1 MQPERLPLGKVFD
14 VPFLSLDGTS
24 VEMASLI
31 FVFLMVIGISA
42 VKRRRQLIRRF
53 VQAGSFLVFY
63 YIVYSCLGV
72 FGMIR
77 NGLYGTTL
85 LGSAYSESFYWL
97 ALPVVIISV
106 TLLHGTVFCGW
117 ICPTGTVQ
125 DLAGWIHKRFVSRS
139 ERLTRGG
146 LIGLGLIGSVFFL
159 IAHLRIDVSDI
170 SGVNWVPMIKLVSWV
185 IGHWYYWL
193 ALTLVIMWMLR
204 KKAALAAWL
213 SKDAWPRNPLIAPGR
228 LVHKDKRMDPGRLIG
243 LTLFVAGFLILVIWL
258 GERRQLLMQDSSV
271 HWAAMLILLCYLVL
285 ARVIDD
291 LPSRKLRF
299 FSLAAVFFTAVS
311 HLVVTSPLHFAFTT
325 RDDKASAIT
334 TLVILVSSIFVL
346 RPWCRYLCPWG
357 ALMGLLHPF
366 SRLRIQKASGHCTEC
381 GVCNTTC
388 DVAAI
393 NKGVIRLDQCQFCYS
408 CVDHCPNGGL
418 RVVNMWDQ
426 PQTENTAAPKAED
439 PA

>member
-1 MQPERLPLGKVFD
+1 MQPERLPLGKIFD

-24 VEMASLI
+24 VEMASLM
-31 FVFLMVIGISA
+31 FVFLAVIGISM
-42 VKRRRQLIRRF
+42 VKRRRQLVRRF

-125 DLAGWIHKRFVSRS
+125 DLTGWLRKRFGRRS
-139 ERLTRGG
+139 ERLSR
-146 LIGLGLIGSVFFL
+146 
-159 IAHLRIDVSDI
+159 
-170 SGVNWVPMIKLVSWV
+170 
-185 IGHWYYWL
+185 
-193 ALTLVIMWMLR
+193 
-204 KKAALAAWL
+204 
-213 SKDAWPRNPLIAPGR
+213 
-228 LVHKDKRMDPGRLIG
+228 GRLIG
-243 LTLFVAGFLILVIWL
+243 LTVFVAGFLALIIWL

-311 HLVVTSPLHFAFTT
+311 HVVVTSPLHFAFTT
-325 RDDKASAIT
+325 RDDKASALT
-334 TLVILVSSIFVL
+334 SLVILVSALFVL

-357 ALMGLLHPF
+357 AFMGLLHRF
-366 SRLRIQKASGHCTEC
+366 SRLRIQKAPGACTEC
-381 GVCNTTC
+381 GTCNTTC

-393 NKGVIRLDQCQFCYS
+393 DKGVVRLDQCQFCYS

-418 RVVNMWDQ
+418 RVVDMWNQ
-426 PQTENTAAPKAED
+426 PQPAKDDPPAKKAED
-439 PA
+439 ST